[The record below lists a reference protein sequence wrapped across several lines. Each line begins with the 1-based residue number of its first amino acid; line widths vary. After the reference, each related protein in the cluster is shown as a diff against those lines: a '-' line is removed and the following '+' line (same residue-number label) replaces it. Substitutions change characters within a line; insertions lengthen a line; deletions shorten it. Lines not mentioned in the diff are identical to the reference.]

1 MIRYLFII
9 ILFFVNSIYG
19 QDYWSIVADQANVL
33 NMNSSGL
40 IQQPSMQIAN
50 LEASKLLEA
59 LGEIQANSHQ
69 KGDTYFYFPNEQNTL
84 EPFALEEV
92 PIFDSKNIIQY
103 PKIKAYRG
111 KSKDREGVSL
121 RITVTPLGISG
132 TMRTPSGFL
141 YLQPRRKGS
150 DQYLFYQRTNALDS
164 PEKVMFCSTKN
175 DYIKSKVKR
184 ETVVQYPNAYRQTGV
199 LKTYRIAIAAT
210 AEFTEYW
217 GDDDASNGNNS
228 TDAFAAVV
236 NTINRINE
244 IMEIDFG
251 VRLLIVSD
259 VNLIYNNSLTDPFD
273 DDEDLNNQI
282 QSTLTSVM
290 GESNYDIG
298 HLFHRGIPNGD
309 AGSIGNVCRN
319 NQKGSAFSTHSFI
332 ATNGSLGA
340 FLTDY
345 FDIDYVAHEIG
356 HQFGAS
362 HTYAHDTEN
371 SQVNS
376 EPGSGSTIMSYAG
389 IVPGQN
395 IQRHSDPYFH
405 YHNIQQVDQ
414 YIANY
419 TCQVSSPTTNTP
431 PTVNAGP
438 DITIPQGTAYTLE
451 AEAIDADNDLLSY
464 CWEQLDH
471 GLMRAIDFGPNAL
484 LGSTNRSLPPS
495 ASASRMIPNLS
506 AVLQGD
512 LIERDPYLGS
522 SWETVSTIGR
532 TLRWGVTVR
541 DRNLETPNGAGFT
554 VQDEK
559 IITVDSNTGP
569 FQVLSQNNTTD
580 LLWFSGSNQLIE
592 WEVAR
597 TNQSPIN
604 TQTVT
609 IYLSTDGGQTFPIR
623 LLQNTPND
631 GNEWVEVPGEIAS
644 SQARIKIVPD
654 NNIYFAI
661 NTTNFTVATRTYALP
676 FEEIEKESCATL
688 TTSYTVELN
697 NYVNTDA
704 VVNLSITGL
713 PSNVSAQIS
722 PSILT
727 ANNETAEIALTRLGA
742 ISGTYSYTLVGTS
755 SLGVVSETFYTHF
768 YSENPPI
775 SDLVFPEDAAQ
786 NLAVFLELRWLENNE
801 ANQYR
806 VELSTAEDFSN
817 IVQQLMVATNTLQL
831 PQLDGG
837 ATYYWRVYAINDC
850 GESVSVTRSFTT
862 STINCHDYGTIGL
875 PQNLQDAVNDTVG
888 VKEVL
893 ISVIDPLTIVDL
905 NLTVEITHTYIQDLT
920 LILVNPQGEE
930 VVLIQNEGGGG
941 SNFSNTTFDA
951 EASLG
956 IRSANPPFSGSF
968 RPHEDFSSWYGNN
981 ARGIWRLRIE
991 DNAPVDSGQIRNV
1004 QLHLCLNGDLQNN
1017 SDLDL
1022 IPDEV
1027 DNCPLVSNEDQIDS
1041 DQDGE
1046 GDLCDIDAQR
1056 NITIIKSDESCVSQD
1071 NGSLSITTIA
1081 LFDYDVEITGPN
1093 GFSMVT
1099 EFSDGSIQFD
1109 DLQSGDYLV
1118 CITSEQV
1125 SNFEQCYS
1133 VTIAQ
1138 PEPLGV
1144 TASISSNK
1152 TSLQL
1157 NLEGS
1162 DRFFVTINS
1171 KSVEV
1176 VGANNY
1182 ILSLQKGL
1190 NIVEVTTPLSCQ
1202 GSYKEVIYV
1211 DEPSLLYPN
1220 PVQEQLTV
1228 LVGGEE
1234 RKVAVIVIDLQ
1245 GKIRFE
1251 TSQLLDINSR
1261 QFTFDVSGLPTG
1273 NYIIKLT
1280 TATTEETLKFIK
1292 Q

>member
-9 ILFFVNSIYG
+9 ILFFFSSVYG
-19 QDYWSIVADQANVL
+19 QDYWSIVADTDVL
-33 NMNSSGL
+33 NISASSL
-40 IQQPSMQIAN
+40 TRQSSIQVAK
-50 LEASKLLEA
+50 LETPKLLEA
-59 LGEIQANSHQ
+59 LGGIRTNSRQ
-69 KGDTYFYFPNEQNTL
+69 KDNMYVYFPNEQSIL
-84 EPFALEEV
+84 EPFVLEEV
-92 PIFDSKNIIQY
+92 PIFDFKNIAKY

-111 KSKDREGVSL
+111 KSKEREGVSL

-141 YLQPRRKGS
+141 YLQPHNKGS
-150 DQYLFYQRTNALDS
+150 DQYLFYQRTNTLDLS
-164 PEKVMFCSTKN
+164 EKVMFCSTKSAN
-175 DYIKSKVKR
+175 IKPKVERK
-184 ETVVQYPNAYRQTGV
+184 TVVQYPNTYRQEGV

-210 AEFTEYW
+210 AEYTEYW

-236 NTINRINE
+236 NTVNRINE

-273 DDEDLNNQI
+273 VEQDLNNQI
-282 QSTLTSVM
+282 QSTLTSLM

-309 AGSIGNVCRN
+309 AGSVGNVCRN
-319 NQKGSAFSTHSFI
+319 NQKGRAFSTHSFT
-332 ATNGSLGA
+332 ATNGSTGV

-356 HQFGAS
+356 HQFGAN

-389 IVPGQN
+389 IVPDQN

-405 YHNIQQVDQ
+405 YHSIQQVNQ
-414 YIANY
+414 YIDNY
-419 TCQVSSPTTNTP
+419 ACQVSLPTTNTP
-431 PTVNAGP
+431 PTINAGT
-438 DITIPQGTAYTLE
+438 DITIPQGTPYVLE

-471 GLMRAIDFGPNAL
+471 GLMRATDFGPNAL
-484 LGSTNRSLPPS
+484 FGSINRSLPPS
-495 ASASRMIPNLS
+495 TSPSRMIPNLS

-512 LIERDPYLGS
+512 LIERYPHLGS
-522 SWETVSTIGR
+522 SWETVSTVGR

-541 DRNLETPNGAGFT
+541 DRNSETLNGAGFT
-554 VQDEK
+554 AQDEK
-559 IITVDSNTGP
+559 IITVDSNSGP
-569 FQVLSQNNTTD
+569 FQVLSQNNTSD
-580 LLWFSGSNQLIE
+580 SKWLSGSNQLIE

-597 TNQSPIN
+597 TDQSPIN
-604 TQTVT
+604 TQTVS
-609 IYLSTDGGQTFPIR
+609 IYLSIDGGQTFSIC

-631 GNEWVEVPGEIAS
+631 GNAWVEVPGEAAS
-644 SQARIKIVPD
+644 TQARIKIVPD

-661 NTTNFTVATRTYALP
+661 NTTDFTVATRTYALP

-688 TTSYTVELN
+688 TTSYTIELN
-697 NYVNTDA
+697 NYVGTDA
-704 VVNLSITGL
+704 AVNLSIAGL
-713 PSNVSAQIS
+713 PANLSAQIS

-727 ANNETAEIALTRLGA
+727 TNNETAEIVLTRLGA
-742 ISGTYSYTLVGTS
+742 LSGTYSYTLVGTS

-775 SDLVFPEDAAQ
+775 SNLVFPEDAAQ
-786 NLAVFLELRWLENNE
+786 NLPVYPELHWLENNE

-806 VELSTAEDFSN
+806 VELSTVADFSN
-817 IVQQLMVATNTLQL
+817 TVDQVMLATNTLQL
-831 PQLDGG
+831 RQLDGG
-837 ATYYWRVYAINDC
+837 VTYYWRVYAINDC
-850 GESVSVTRSFTT
+850 GESVSATHSFTT
-862 STINCHDYGTIGL
+862 SIINCRDYGTIGL
-875 PQNLQDAVNDTVG
+875 PQNLLDAVNETIG

-893 ISVIDPLTIVDL
+893 ISVVDALIIVDL

-920 LILVNPQGEE
+920 LILINPQGEE

-941 SNFSNTTFDA
+941 NNYSNTTFDA

-956 IRSANPPFSGSF
+956 IRSASPPFSGSF

-991 DNAPVDSGQIRNV
+991 DNVPVDTGQILNV
-1004 QLHLCLNGDLQNN
+1004 QLNLCLNGNLQNN
-1017 SDLDL
+1017 HDLDL
-1022 IPDEV
+1022 IPDEI
-1027 DNCPLVSNEDQIDS
+1027 DNCPLVSNENQIDS

-1056 NITIIKSDESCVSQD
+1056 NITIIKSDETCVSHD
-1071 NGSLSITTIA
+1071 NGSLNITTVA
-1081 LFDYDVEITGPN
+1081 LFDYDIEITGPN
-1093 GFSMVT
+1093 GFSVAT

-1109 DLQSGDYLV
+1109 NLQSGDYLV

-1138 PEPLGV
+1138 PKPLGV
-1144 TASISSNK
+1144 TASISNNK

-1162 DRFFVTINS
+1162 NRYFVTVNS
-1171 KSVEV
+1171 KTVEV
-1176 VGANNY
+1176 VGINNY

-1190 NIVEVTTPLSCQ
+1190 NIIEVTTSLSCQ
-1202 GSYKEVIYV
+1202 GSFKEVIYM

-1228 LVGGEE
+1228 LVGGEDQKL
-1234 RKVAVIVIDLQ
+1234 RVTVIDLQ
-1245 GKIRFE
+1245 GKICFE
-1251 TSQLLDINSR
+1251 TNQLLDVNSR

-1280 TATTEETLKFIK
+1280 TDTTEETLKFIK